1 MKYSCRYIIV
11 THVMSVICFMLSA
24 YTIISLET
32 KMPSD
37 DIVFLGGAHRPSR
50 IANCYKILFTR
61 NDWTRPIAL
70 WWISIII
77 HIMFSIDLGLRQ
89 WSWSNIIGSAV
100 TYMYLHVV
108 KALNPANPSTRR
120 RVGTRQRASK
130 EAYLPAR
137 CFLRDFVY
145 RQPVEGDIKPKS
157 RLHWQYTVHLAKFA
171 EW

>member
-1 MKYSCRYIIV
+1 VRTDLLESLIV
-11 THVMSVICFMLSA
+11 TKFCLPEMI
-24 YTIISLET
+24 
-32 KMPSD
+32 
-37 DIVFLGGAHRPSR
+37 G
-50 IANCYKILFTR
+50 
-61 NDWTRPIAL
+61 PIAL

-77 HIMFSIDLGLRQ
+77 YIMFSIDLGLRQ

-157 RLHWQYTVHLAKFA
+157 RLHWQYTVHLARPSLLNGKKAFVESRDRHREPLTA
-171 EW
+171 DWWPRGGHPAKISFFLFPRSKWL